1 MTDKSNGFFRRIL
14 VGYDGSSSA
23 EKALEAALAIASS
36 LGSTVDVLSV
46 VQLPEPATLPELHAM
61 LDSARE
67 HYETELRRIAQA
79 ANGNGIR
86 LETDVAVGHPAE
98 QIIQRAEQIRADLIV
113 IGHRGI
119 SKFEKLILGSV
130 SERVLSYAHCPVLV
144 TR

>member
-1 MTDKSNGFFRRIL
+1 MTDRRDGFFRRIL

-23 EKALEAALAIASS
+23 EKALEAALAMASS

-46 VQLPEPATLPELHAM
+46 VQLPEPATLPDLHAM
-61 LDSARE
+61 LDGARE
-67 HYETELRRIAQA
+67 HYEKELRRIAQA

-98 QIIQRAEQIRADLIV
+98 QIIQRAAQIRADLIV
-113 IGHRGI
+113 IGHRGV

-130 SERVLSYAHCPVLV
+130 SERVLAYAHCPVLV

>member
-130 SERVLSYAHCPVLV
+130 SERILSYAHCPVLV